1 MKITKKIASRLEL
14 RDDATPTGG
23 KSHSDEHL
31 DEFMESVMGELPFGS
46 SLKKVNEALVE
57 CGIMPF
63 TEEEVLEVSNVLTQ
77 EAAAIFEKIARR
89 SKMDCWFGIDDKGRV
104 YDREGQ
110 VKGKSATAQRILIRQ
125 LMEGMTQGTFNE
137 LTNKEKLSLVLGLAD
152 CLTI

>member
-23 KSHSDEHL
+23 KAFCDEHL
-31 DEFMESVMGELPFGS
+31 NHFMESVFIPYGS
-46 SLKKVNEALVE
+46 SLEKVNEALKE
-57 CGIMPF
+57 CGIEPF
-63 TEEEVLEVSNVLTQ
+63 TEEEVLEVSNVVTK

-89 SKMDCWFGIDDKGRV
+89 SKMDCWFGIDSKGRV

-110 VKGKSATAQRILIRQ
+110 VKGKSATSQRILIRQ
-125 LMEGMTQGTFNE
+125 LMEGMTQETFNE
-137 LTNKEKLSLVLGLAD
+137 LTDKEKLVLAD

>member
-23 KSHSDEHL
+23 KAHSDENL
-31 DEFMESVMGELPFGS
+31 DEFMGEVGLKYGT
-46 SLKKVNEALVE
+46 SLTKVNEALKE
-57 CGIMPF
+57 CGIEPF

-77 EAAAIFEKIARR
+77 EAADIFEKIARR

-125 LMEGMTQGTFNE
+125 LMEGMTQETFKE
-137 LTNKEKLSLVLGLAD
+137 LTDKEKLNLVLGLAD

>member
-31 DEFMESVMGELPFGS
+31 DEFMGSVSIPYGT
-46 SLKKVNEALVE
+46 SLKKVNEALKE
-57 CGIMPF
+57 CGIEPF
-63 TEEEVLEVSNVLTQ
+63 TEDEVLEVSNVVTK
-77 EAAAIFEKIARR
+77 EAADIFEKIARR

-125 LMEGMTQGTFNE
+125 LMEGMTQETFNE
-137 LTNKEKLSLVLGLAD
+137 LTNKEKSGLVLALAD
-152 CLTI
+152 CLTN

>member
-14 RDDATPTGG
+14 RDDETPTGG
-23 KSHSDEHL
+23 KAFCDERL
-31 DEFMESVMGELPFGS
+31 DDFMESVSMPYGT
-46 SLKKVNEALVE
+46 SLTKVNEALKE
-57 CGIMPF
+57 CGIEPF
-63 TEEEVLEVSNVLTQ
+63 TEEEVLEVSNVVPK

-125 LMEGMTQGTFNE
+125 LMEGMTQETFNE

>member
-23 KSHSDEHL
+23 KSYSDEKL
-31 DEFMESVMGELPFGS
+31 DNFMAECEIPFGS
-46 SLKKVNEALVE
+46 SLTKVNKALVE
-57 CGIMPF
+57 CGIEPF
-63 TEEEVLEVSNVLTQ
+63 TEEEVLEVSNVLTE

-89 SKMDCWFGIDDKGRV
+89 SKMDCWFGIDSKGRV

-110 VKGKSATAQRILIRQ
+110 IKGKSATAQRILIGQ
-125 LMEGMTQGTFNE
+125 LMEGMIQETFNE

>member
-23 KSHSDEHL
+23 KAHSDEHL

-63 TEEEVLEVSNVLTQ
+63 TEEEVLEVSNVLTE

-89 SKMDCWFGIDDKGRV
+89 SKMDCWFGIDNKGRV

-125 LMEGMTQGTFNE
+125 LMEGMTQETFNE

>member
-23 KSHSDEHL
+23 KAHSDEHL
-31 DEFMESVMGELPFGS
+31 DEFMEEVSLPYGT
-46 SLKKVNEALVE
+46 SLTKVNEALKE
-57 CGIMPF
+57 CGIKLF

-77 EAAAIFEKIARR
+77 EAADIFEKIARR

-104 YDREGQ
+104 YDLEGQ

-125 LMEGMTQGTFNE
+125 LMEGMTQETFNE
-137 LTNKEKLSLVLGLAD
+137 LTDKEKISLVLGLAD